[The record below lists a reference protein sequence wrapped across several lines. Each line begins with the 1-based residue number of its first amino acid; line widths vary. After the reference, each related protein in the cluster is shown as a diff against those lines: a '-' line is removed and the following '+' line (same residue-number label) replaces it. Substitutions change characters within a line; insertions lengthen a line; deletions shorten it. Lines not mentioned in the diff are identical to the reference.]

1 MTIYKNL
8 EPSDVKTARSFL
20 SQLIDVIQE
29 DISGSTSRRK
39 YQVFVTGGIG
49 PGVTSS
55 LFQTVYDQDFTLQTA
70 NQVFDCT
77 IGLFSGSSVVASS
90 LVGVDSVGKE
100 LICEFLRF
108 ELSRVDWVPLPVYEA
123 TFENWPLMA
132 CVDTQLAVMH

>member
-1 MTIYKNL
+1 MATFKNL

-49 PGVTSS
+49 PGITSS

-70 NQVFDCT
+70 NPVFDCT
-77 IGLFSGSSVVASS
+77 IGLYQNSDIVSSS
-90 LVGVDSVGKE
+90 LASVDSVGKE
-100 LICEFLRF
+100 IFPSSSLMMREKMDNYRQFSQL
-108 ELSRVDWVPLPVYEA
+108 LLLLP
-123 TFENWPLMA
+123 
-132 CVDTQLAVMH
+132 Q